1 MALQTRKSSKSLTIV
16 FAVASVLI
24 LTSWLASP
32 KIEHPPV
39 SGEFDGPENIAAIFR
54 RSCYD
59 CHSNQTKL
67 QWFDKLSPISW
78 IVAADIKEARSRFN
92 FSTWK
97 DQSPADQ
104 QGRLWEI
111 VNMVK
116 GGRMPLKS
124 YLTLHPGARL
134 MPAEIRQLEE
144 YVNTLPTPPLS
155 DTSRINAA
163 DREFERYRQQFGAIT
178 KTPADLDSIQYP
190 ADFKNWQVIATTN
203 RFDNQTL
210 RVVYGNNIAVKAIRN
225 NNINPWP
232 DGSSFVKLSWAR
244 IKDADGLVT
253 SGTFVNVQIMTK
265 NDQLFPDT
273 KGWGFARYVG
283 TSLKPYNPNKL
294 VAKTC
299 FNCHKMADAT
309 GYVFDVPFRKNEVDP
324 NSKQNDP
331 LPFDAKGQQVITSFA
346 NEKDSSLTTLYGNTA
361 AMRSAILGNTQHA
374 AGEVFTLVTWAQA
387 DSRNCYGVYINGKIR
402 SVETVRVNANGDN
415 PPVITYK
422 LEEGRSP
429 LDRTGYAY
437 TQDER
442 IKHIFGQRA
451 AVFP

>member
-1 MALQTRKSSKSLTIV
+1 MTQQTRKTPKSLIIV
-16 FAVASVLI
+16 AAIAMVVI
-24 LTSWLASP
+24 LTSWLTSP

-39 SGEFDGPENIAAIFR
+39 TGEFDGPENIAAIFK

-59 CHSNQTKL
+59 CHSNETKL
-67 QWFDKLSPISW
+67 QWYDKLSPISW
-78 IVAADIKEARSRFN
+78 IVAADVKEARSRFN

-111 VNMVK
+111 VNMVR

-124 YLTLHPGARL
+124 YLTLHPRARL
-134 MPAEIRQLEE
+134 TPAEVRQLED
-144 YVNTLPTPPLS
+144 YVNSFPKPPLG
-155 DTSRINAA
+155 DTGRINAA
-163 DREFERYRQQFGAIT
+163 NREFERYQQQFETLT
-178 KTPADLDSIQYP
+178 KTPADLDSIKYP
-190 ADFKNWQVIATTN
+190 TNFKSWQVIATTN

-210 RVVYGNNIAVKAIRN
+210 RVVYGNDIAVKAIRN
-225 NNINPWP
+225 NTINPWP

-244 IKDADGLVT
+244 IKDADGQVT
-253 SGTFVNVQIMTK
+253 SGTFVNVQIMEK
-265 NDQLFPDT
+265 NDNLFPDT

-283 TSLKPYNPNKL
+283 TGLKPYNPNKM
-294 VAKTC
+294 VAQTC

-309 GYVFDVPFRKNEVDP
+309 GYVFDVPFRQKEVDP
-324 NSKQNDP
+324 HATTNDP
-331 LPFDAKGQQVITSFA
+331 LLFDAKGEQVITSFA
-346 NEKDSSLTTLYGNTA
+346 NEKDSSLSTLYGNA
-361 AMRSAILGNTQHA
+361 AAIRSTILGNTQHA

-387 DSRNCYGVYINGKIR
+387 DSKNCYGVYINGRIR
-402 SVETVRVNANGDN
+402 SVETVQVNANGDN
-415 PPVITYK
+415 PPVITYR
-422 LEEGRSP
+422 LEQGETSHGQA
-429 LDRTGYAY
+429 GNAY